1 MEKGA
6 NMSDHD
12 KEEREDYR
20 KCLKCGKK
28 IYADEIKY
36 FDNNTKTICPHCG
49 VTMSIYI
56 DNKET
61 DKVRMTIF
69 KRIIKDV

>member
-12 KEEREDYR
+12 KEERKDY
-20 KCLKCGKK
+20 KECLKCGEK

-36 FDNNTKTICPHCG
+36 FDNYSKIICPHCG
-49 VTMSIYI
+49 VTIAIYI
-56 DNKET
+56 NNKET
-61 DKVRMTIF
+61 DKVKMTIF
-69 KRIIKDV
+69 KRIIKDI